1 MFNQIMLQNI
11 KKKMVKITESDS
23 DSESSHSQEEKD
35 HS

>member
-11 KKKMVKITESDS
+11 KTKMVQISES

-35 HS
+35 DS